1 MKIIGSLNS
10 LQGRI
15 VEVEYLLNN
24 LWGKG
29 KVEVV
34 MVELRGTST
43 RSVEQYVGWL
53 DNFSKFYWKGICL
66 HIVLED
72 TIA

>member
-15 VEVEYLLNN
+15 VEVEYVLNN

-43 RSVEQYVGWL
+43 CSIEEYVGWL
-53 DNFSKFYWKGICL
+53 DNFSKFYWKDICL

-72 TIA
+72 IIE

>member
-1 MKIIGSLNS
+1 M
-10 LQGRI
+10 
-15 VEVEYLLNN
+15 VNN
-24 LWGKG
+24 FWGNG

-43 RSVEQYVGWL
+43 RSIEEHVGWL
-53 DNFSKFYWKGICL
+53 DIFSKFYWKGICL